1 MCRVELG
8 SSEALTEVSQNSG
21 LDPGTGKLD
30 PISGR
35 GSPHQPDLMTG
46 KAAPSILAGGPSCML
61 PFSLWV
67 SLLKLNRGEKGYPHV
82 KRLRGPKT
90 LNPIKA
96 REPRGIPE
104 P

>member
-46 KAAPSILAGGPSCML
+46 KVAPSILAGGPSCML

-67 SLLKLNRGEKGYPHV
+67 SLLKLNRGKKG
-82 KRLRGPKT
+82 T
-90 LNPIKA
+90 LMLKGFVGLKP
-96 REPRGIPE
+96 
-104 P
+104 